1 MMQVLLSADA
11 IRVLAYLG
19 FAVVVTA
26 VWFSLSSGRPPV
38 DLITAPLPGQDHIPT
53 PALLLQ

>member
-1 MMQVLLSADA
+1 MMLSADA

-19 FAVVVTA
+19 IAVVVTA
-26 VWFSLSSGRPPV
+26 VWFSLFSGRPPV
-38 DLITAPLPGQDHIPT
+38 DLITAPLPGQDHVPT